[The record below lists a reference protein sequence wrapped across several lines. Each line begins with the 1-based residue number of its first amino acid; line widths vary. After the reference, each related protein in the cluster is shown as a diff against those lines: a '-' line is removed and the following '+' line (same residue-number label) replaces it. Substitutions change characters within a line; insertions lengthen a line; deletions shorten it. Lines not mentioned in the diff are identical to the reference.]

1 MGQFDEVARH
11 IERETGDDLSHYQ
24 TSSVSG
30 GSINTAIKLYTPQ
43 LQYFIKLNHVNLLA
57 MFEAEAQGLQALAA
71 TNTLRIPNV
80 ICLGQTANNSYLVLE
95 HIELTNLHGRASAEM
110 GTQLAKLHQQTQAF
124 FGWHIDNT
132 IGSTAQHN
140 DREHDWLTFWQQHRL
155 GQQLNFAA
163 KNGYTGRLQD
173 KGQQLLTQLPRF
185 FDAYDPQPALLH
197 GDLWGGNAASDP
209 QGKPVI
215 FDPACYYGDR
225 ETDLAMTELFGGFD
239 ADFYAA
245 YQAEYPLDPN
255 YKNRKILYNLYHIFN
270 HLNLFGG
277 GYLSQ
282 SEAMIDQLLTYS

>member
-110 GTQLAKLHQQTQAF
+110 GTQLAKLHQQTQPF

-132 IGSTAQHN
+132 IGSTKQYNH
-140 DREHDWLTFWQQHRL
+140 REHDWLTFWQQHRL

-173 KGQQLLTQLPRF
+173 KGQQLLTQLPHF
-185 FDAYDPQPALLH
+185 FDGYDPQPALLH
-197 GDLWGGNAASDP
+197 GDLWGGNFMVGEKGEP
-209 QGKPVI
+209 I
-215 FDPACYYGDR
+215 IIDPAVYYGHR
-225 ETDLAMTELFGGFD
+225 EMDLAMSQLFGGFSSE
-239 ADFYAA
+239 FYTS
-245 YQAEYPLDPN
+245 YNKYFPLEKGWQKRMDYCNLYPL
-255 YKNRKILYNLYHIFN
+255 LVHV
-270 HLNLFGG
+270 NLFGG
-277 GYLSQ
+277 GYAASV
-282 SEAMIDQLLTYS
+282 SSIISRF